1 MHGRCSRVYKVY
13 GVMEG
18 EVFFINKTSL
28 LQDSVEYVL

>member
-1 MHGRCSRVYKVY
+1 MNERCSRVYKVY
-13 GVMEG
+13 GVLEC

>member
-18 EVFFINKTSL
+18 EVFFINKTSSI
-28 LQDSVEYVL
+28 QDSVEHVL

>member
-1 MHGRCSRVYKVY
+1 MHERCSRVYKVY

-18 EVFFINKTSL
+18 EVLFNNLTPL